1 MSTPAVPPVVDH
13 VKRST
18 IQELASKSPFNIFN
32 IVAVVAILV
41 IGYFLWRKFNQKFAR
56 GAIRMPVFPAEPV
69 MMQQAAPIVAQ
80 GEPVSTETTVEDV
93 QTKED

>member
-1 MSTPAVPPVVDH
+1 MASVAPVVDH

-41 IGYFLWRKFNQKFAR
+41 IGYFLYRKFNQKFAR
-56 GAIRMPVFPAEPV
+56 GAIRMPVMPV
-69 MMQQAAPIVAQ
+69 EMMMQQAAAPVEAVA
-80 GEPVSTETTVEDV
+80 EPAQTVVEEVEDS
-93 QTKED
+93 KDD

>member
-1 MSTPAVPPVVDH
+1 MTTPAVPPVVDH

-56 GAIRMPVFPAEPV
+56 GAIRMPVIPVEPV
-69 MMQQAAPIVAQ
+69 MQAAPVVAQ

-93 QTKED
+93 PNKED